1 MTINNF
7 DQLLEQAK
15 QISEKSERPVRVAIA
30 AANDQAALE
39 AIQDAKKMKLA
50 DGLLIGNRKQ
60 IIKALDELNI
70 GHDEFE
76 IIEADEESAICRRTV
91 QAIHNGEAEL
101 ILKGKVKTA
110 TLLRA
115 VMDAEHGLRTGRLI
129 SDAFLFEWPERQD
142 PNKLMIITDGGFN
155 LAPDLNQK
163 IQILENAVQVMHA
176 LGHPNPRVA
185 VVSAV
190 ETVNPSLQ
198 STVDAAILAKMN
210 ERGQIKG
217 CIVDGPLALDN
228 AISPEAAQQKGIQS
242 PVAGKADILL
252 FPNIESANLTAKGTT
267 YFAKLRLAHATMGA
281 KAPVL
286 IPSRADTSDAKL
298 LTLALNVIL
307 CRRANEAG

>member
-1 MTINNF
+1 MIQNF
-7 DQLLEQAK
+7 DQLLEAARK
-15 QISEKSERPVRVAIA
+15 ISEQAVRPIRIVIA
-30 AANDQAALE
+30 AGNDRAALE
-39 AIQDAKKMKLA
+39 AIWDAKQMKLA
-50 DGLLIGNRKQ
+50 DGLLVGAKEAIWKT
-60 IIKALDELNI
+60 LDELDIDRN
-70 GHDEFE
+70 EFE
-76 IIEADEESAICRRTV
+76 IIQAAEETEICQRTV
-91 QAIHNGEAEL
+91 QAIHRGEAEI

-110 TLLRA
+110 TLLKA
-115 VMDAEHGLRTGRLI
+115 VLDAEHGLRTGRLI
-129 SDAFLFEWPERQD
+129 SDAFVFEWPERPD

-176 LGHPNPRVA
+176 LGHSNPRVA

-190 ETVNPSLQ
+190 ETVNPSLP

-217 CIVDGPLALDN
+217 CVVDGPLGLDN

-267 YFAKLRLAHATMGA
+267 YFANLRLAHATMGA
-281 KAPVL
+281 RAPVL
-286 IPSRADTSDAKL
+286 IPSRSDTADAKL
-298 LTLALNVIL
+298 LTIALNVLIS
-307 CRRANEAG
+307 RAAT

>member
-1 MTINNF
+1 MINTF
-7 DQLLEQAK
+7 EELIEQAK
-15 QISEKSERPVRVAIA
+15 KISRDQARPIKIAIA
-30 AANDQAALE
+30 AGNDKAALE
-39 AIQDAKKMKLA
+39 AIQVAKNMKIA
-50 DGLLIGNRKQ
+50 DGLLIGNKELIFRS
-60 IIKALDELNI
+60 LDELGIDRN
-70 GHDEFE
+70 EFE
-76 IIEADEESAICRRTV
+76 MIEADEETEICRRTI
-91 QAIHNGEAEL
+91 QAIHEGDAEI

-110 TLLRA
+110 TLLKT

-129 SDAFLFEWPERQD
+129 SDAFVFEWLNRPE

-176 LGHPNPRVA
+176 LGNPNPKVA
-185 VVSAV
+185 VLSAV

-198 STVDAAILAKMN
+198 STVDAAIMAKMN
-210 ERGQIKG
+210 DRGQITG

-228 AISPEAAQQKGIQS
+228 AISLESAQQKGIQS

-267 YFAKLRLAHATMGA
+267 YFANLRLAHATMGA

-286 IPSRADTSDAKL
+286 IPSRSDTADAKL
-298 LTLALNVIL
+298 LTLALNVII
-307 CRRANEAG
+307 CRHKA

>member
-1 MTINNF
+1 MIQNF
-7 DQLLEQAK
+7 DQLLQEAK
-15 QISEKSERPVRVAIA
+15 RISERAKRPVRVAIA
-30 AANDQAALE
+30 AANDRAALE
-39 AIQDAKKMKLA
+39 AIQDAKQLKLA
-50 DGLLIGNRKQ
+50 DGLLIGDRNSILKT
-60 IIKALDELNI
+60 LDELNI
-70 GHDEFE
+70 RHDEFE
-76 IIEADEESAICRRTV
+76 IVEANEETDICRRTV
-91 QAIHNGEAEL
+91 QAIHNGEAEI

-110 TLLRA
+110 TLLKA

-129 SDAFLFEWPERQD
+129 SDAFVFEWPDRPD

-155 LAPDLNQK
+155 LCPDLNQK

-176 LGHPNPRVA
+176 LGHQNPRVA

-228 AISPEAAQQKGIQS
+228 AISPEAAQQKGIHS

-281 KAPVL
+281 RAPVL
-286 IPSRADTSDAKL
+286 IPSRSDSADAKL
-298 LTLALNVIL
+298 LTIALNVIISKQS
-307 CRRANEAG
+307 A